1 MLIKYFLDRISEW
14 QRSLTSAWC
23 FWEIILKFNRRN
35 KTRIYA
41 LLGVLI
47 LVPENIKFCVSL
59 TLKFEWLR
67 ASCKLRPRA
76 AVSLNN
82 DQKQHF
88 TACRIIYT
96 TLNAYLPMAIYAAR
110 EREKWVASHL
120 FLVCFQREVSG
131 DVFSYWSIC
140 WPANANNIY
149 NFQQKVG
156 SCALLKMGFYSEKR
170 SKENEREI

>member
-1 MLIKYFLDRISEW
+1 MAALTHSF
-14 QRSLTSAWC
+14 TSAWC
-23 FWEIILKFNRRN
+23 FWEIILKLNRRN

-96 TLNAYLPMAIYAAR
+96 TLNAYLPMAISAAR
-110 EREKWVASHL
+110 AREKWVASHL

-131 DVFSYWSIC
+131 DAFSYWSIC
-140 WPANANNIY
+140 WPANANNILY
-149 NFQQKVG
+149 NFQQKDRKTRSG
-156 SCALLKMGFYSEKR
+156 LALLKMAFTRKNAQKKTRGK
-170 SKENEREI
+170 I